1 MKDTKNYR
9 KEAEDIKSALKS
21 LIINELDNLSDSDL
35 WDIADNYANNGI
47 LYNLMNKS
55 ESLKDRVVSDLTTLF
70 KQKFQNNSGLVI
82 PENISKSVEFIDLS
96 NTKYY
101 IAHFRNSNS
110 TDSIKYVNINELISI
125 YDYLTKNLLI

>member
-1 MKDTKNYR
+1 MVF
-9 KEAEDIKSALKS
+9 
-21 LIINELDNLSDSDL
+21 
-35 WDIADNYANNGI
+35 

-55 ESLKDRVVSDLTTLF
+55 ESLKDRVVSDLISLF

-82 PENISKSVEFIDLS
+82 PENISKSIEFIDLS

-101 IAHFRNSNS
+101 IAHFRNSHS
-110 TDSIKYVNINELISI
+110 TDSIEYVNINELISI

>member
-1 MKDTKNYR
+1 MKDTKKYR

-55 ESLKDRVVSDLTTLF
+55 KSLKDRIVSDLISLF

-101 IAHFRNSNS
+101 ITHFRNSNS
-110 TDSIKYVNINELISI
+110 TDSIEYVNINELISI

>member
-1 MKDTKNYR
+1 MENTKKY
-9 KEAEDIKSALKS
+9 KKKVEDIKSALKS

-55 ESLKDRVVSDLTTLF
+55 ESLKDRVVSNLTSLF
-70 KQKFQNNSGLVI
+70 KQKFQNNSALII

-110 TDSIKYVNINELISI
+110 TDSIEYVNINELINI
-125 YDYLTKNLLI
+125 YDYLAKNLLI